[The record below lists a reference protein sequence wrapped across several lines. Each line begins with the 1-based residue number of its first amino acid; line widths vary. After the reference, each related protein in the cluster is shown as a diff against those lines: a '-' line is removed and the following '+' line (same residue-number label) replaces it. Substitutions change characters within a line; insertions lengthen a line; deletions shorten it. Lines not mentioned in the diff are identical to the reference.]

1 MICPFEFILYLY
13 LYLYLYLRVC
23 CFKLLRLVEYM
34 VSELGLE
41 KPWKKEE
48 FVEKLE
54 FFRELSATIKPEV
67 DFNNFPAAKGLI
79 YSIQ

>member
-1 MICPFEFILYLY
+1 MCLI
-13 LYLYLYLRVC
+13 V
-23 CFKLLRLVEYM
+23 
-34 VSELGLE
+34 ELGQQS
-41 KPWKKEE
+41 PWKQEE

-54 FFRELSATIKPEV
+54 FFKELSATIQPEV

>member
-1 MICPFEFILYLY
+1 M
-13 LYLYLYLRVC
+13 V
-23 CFKLLRLVEYM
+23 